1 MATRG
6 SLQEFNAATDS
17 ITQYLERVDL
27 YFTAQRIQDDLKVAT
42 LLSSIGASTYARL
55 SDLLSPTKPSTKT
68 LAELT
73 ALLQRH
79 YEPPR
84 IVIAERF
91 QFRTRVQKEGE
102 SMAEFDAALRKLAIH
117 CGFAGDRLTEELR
130 DQIVVGLRKETDRKR
145 LLTEAD
151 LTYKRALE
159 IVQASESAEKTTK
172 SLRRHDTSEVLYMSR
187 KQKHQKSSKTP
198 PQDQPRDCYRCG
210 GKHQPAVCKFKEA
223 ECHYCKKP
231 GHIARVCRAKAKQE
245 KGKKPTHHMEHSY
258 ESDDSVN
265 LINHVEERNH
275 HQPPYVVHVSLNKV
289 PMEMEVDTGAA
300 MSLISNETFRQLQKN
315 KTSQQLRKVALKP
328 TTIRLRTYS
337 GQQLVVLGTL
347 KVHVRYE
354 AQRAALSVLVVE
366 GSGPSLLGRDWLKR
380 LQLNWKELAAI
391 HYTPQYPPSVEET
404 LSKHKGVF
412 SPELGKA
419 AHIEAKLQVEQDAT
433 PTFCKARKVPY
444 ALREKVENELKRL
457 EANGIIEPVKFS
469 NWAAPVVPVLK
480 PDGFDDQHP
489 QGFVSV

>member
-27 YFTAQRIQDDLKVAT
+27 FFTAQRIGDDLKVPT

-55 SDLLSPTKPSTKT
+55 SDLLAPTKPSTKT

-117 CGFAGDRLTEELR
+117 CGFAGDRLSEELR

-151 LTYKRALE
+151 LTYKRTIE

-172 SLRRHDTSEVLYMSR
+172 SLRRHETSEVFYTSR
-187 KQKHQKSSKTP
+187 KQHQKSSNTP
-198 PQDQPRDCYRCG
+198 PQDQSRACYRCG
-210 GKHQPAVCKFKEA
+210 GKHQPTVCKFKEA
-223 ECHYCKKP
+223 VCHYCKKT
-231 GHIARVCRAKAKQE
+231 GHISRVCRAKAQKE
-245 KGKKPTHHMEHSY
+245 KKTTHHLEHSY

-265 LINHVEERNH
+265 RINHLERKN
-275 HQPPYVVHVSLNKV
+275 HQPP
-289 PMEMEVDTGAA
+289 
-300 MSLISNETFRQLQKN
+300 
-315 KTSQQLRKVALKP
+315 
-328 TTIRLRTYS
+328 
-337 GQQLVVLGTL
+337 
-347 KVHVRYE
+347 
-354 AQRAALSVLVVE
+354 
-366 GSGPSLLGRDWLKR
+366 
-380 LQLNWKELAAI
+380 
-391 HYTPQYPPSVEET
+391 
-404 LSKHKGVF
+404 
-412 SPELGKA
+412 
-419 AHIEAKLQVEQDAT
+419 
-433 PTFCKARKVPY
+433 
-444 ALREKVENELKRL
+444 
-457 EANGIIEPVKFS
+457 
-469 NWAAPVVPVLK
+469 
-480 PDGFDDQHP
+480 
-489 QGFVSV
+489 